1 MKDDRLE
8 KFVGQN
14 KDAFD
19 DLDAPPL
26 LWPAIEKELQPAVP
40 VRNFKVLSYAWKVA
54 AAVLIFA
61 SAWYLNDYLDAKPER
76 VALKQQ
82 AVPDNNPVLIE
93 LSDAEAYY
101 TSQIN
106 SRQAELVRYTQEH
119 PEILEEL
126 KKEFKELD
134 QNKIELKLDLAE
146 SNADEKVIEAIIQSY
161 RIKLEI
167 LENVLLE
174 LKDAKGTQEPST
186 INL

>member
-1 MKDDRLE
+1 MKEDRLE
-8 KFVGQN
+8 KFMVNN
-14 KDAFD
+14 KEGFD
-19 DLDAPPL
+19 DLEVPPM

-40 VRNFKVLSYAWKVA
+40 VRNFRVLSYAWKVA

-61 SAWYLNDYLDAKPER
+61 TAWYLNDYFDAKPER
-76 VALKQQ
+76 VAAKQQ
-82 AVPDNNPVLIE
+82 VIPDNNPVLNE

-106 SRQAELVRYTQEH
+106 SRQAELVKYTREH
-119 PEILEEL
+119 PEILEDL

-134 QNKIELKLDLAE
+134 QNNSELKLDLAE

-174 LKDAKGTQEPST
+174 LKDAKGTPEPSS